1 MIGFLIAVISGLLM
15 SVQGVFNTQVT
26 KTTGMWVAN
35 AFVQFTAFLVCIAIW
50 AISDRTSIGTLLKV
64 EPRYMLIGGIL
75 GAGITYTVI
84 KAMDMMGPAKAV
96 MMIVTAQ
103 ILVAYLIELFGLFGV
118 EKQPFSWRKVIGIL
132 LAAGGIILF
141 KWAQITLV
149 KMRQLHYNDSSG
161 QEAFP
166 EREDHETFYKIL
178 SGSRLTWHDNFV
190 CSGLCR
196 TEQHDLFLK
205 RGTALGGG
213 RCRRST
219 RNERHCIECGRNE

>member
-50 AISDRTSIGTLLKV
+50 AISDRTSLGTLLKV

-118 EKQPFSWRKVIGIL
+118 EKQPFSWRKVMGIL

-141 KWAQITLV
+141 KW
-149 KMRQLHYNDSSG
+149 
-161 QEAFP
+161 E
-166 EREDHETFYKIL
+166 
-178 SGSRLTWHDNFV
+178 
-190 CSGLCR
+190 
-196 TEQHDLFLK
+196 
-205 RGTALGGG
+205 
-213 RCRRST
+213 
-219 RNERHCIECGRNE
+219 

>member
-26 KTTGMWVAN
+26 ETTGMWVAN

-50 AISDRTSIGTLLKV
+50 AISDRTSLGTLLKV

-141 KWAQITLV
+141 KW
-149 KMRQLHYNDSSG
+149 
-161 QEAFP
+161 E
-166 EREDHETFYKIL
+166 
-178 SGSRLTWHDNFV
+178 
-190 CSGLCR
+190 
-196 TEQHDLFLK
+196 
-205 RGTALGGG
+205 
-213 RCRRST
+213 
-219 RNERHCIECGRNE
+219 

>member
-50 AISDRTSIGTLLKV
+50 AISDRTSFGTLLKV

-103 ILVAYLIELFGLFGV
+103 ILVAYLIELFGLFDV

-141 KWAQITLV
+141 KW
-149 KMRQLHYNDSSG
+149 
-161 QEAFP
+161 E
-166 EREDHETFYKIL
+166 
-178 SGSRLTWHDNFV
+178 
-190 CSGLCR
+190 
-196 TEQHDLFLK
+196 
-205 RGTALGGG
+205 
-213 RCRRST
+213 
-219 RNERHCIECGRNE
+219 

>member
-50 AISDRTSIGTLLKV
+50 VISDRTSFGTLLKV

-141 KWAQITLV
+141 KWV
-149 KMRQLHYNDSSG
+149 
-161 QEAFP
+161 
-166 EREDHETFYKIL
+166 
-178 SGSRLTWHDNFV
+178 
-190 CSGLCR
+190 
-196 TEQHDLFLK
+196 
-205 RGTALGGG
+205 
-213 RCRRST
+213 
-219 RNERHCIECGRNE
+219 

>member
-15 SVQGVFNTQVT
+15 
-26 KTTGMWVAN
+26 WVAN
-35 AFVQFTAFLVCIAIW
+35 AFVQFTAFLICIAIW
-50 AISDRTSIGTLLKV
+50 AISDRTSFGTLLKV

-141 KWAQITLV
+141 KW
-149 KMRQLHYNDSSG
+149 
-161 QEAFP
+161 E
-166 EREDHETFYKIL
+166 
-178 SGSRLTWHDNFV
+178 
-190 CSGLCR
+190 
-196 TEQHDLFLK
+196 
-205 RGTALGGG
+205 
-213 RCRRST
+213 
-219 RNERHCIECGRNE
+219 

>member
-26 KTTGMWVAN
+26 KATGMWVAN

-50 AISDRTSIGTLLKV
+50 VISDRTSFGTLLKV

-141 KWAQITLV
+141 KW
-149 KMRQLHYNDSSG
+149 
-161 QEAFP
+161 E
-166 EREDHETFYKIL
+166 
-178 SGSRLTWHDNFV
+178 
-190 CSGLCR
+190 
-196 TEQHDLFLK
+196 
-205 RGTALGGG
+205 
-213 RCRRST
+213 
-219 RNERHCIECGRNE
+219 

>member
-35 AFVQFTAFLVCIAIW
+35 AFVQLTAFLVCITIW
-50 AISDRTSIGTLLKV
+50 AVSDRTSFGTLLKV

-84 KAMDMMGPAKAV
+84 KAMDMMGPAKAA

-141 KWAQITLV
+141 KW
-149 KMRQLHYNDSSG
+149 
-161 QEAFP
+161 E
-166 EREDHETFYKIL
+166 
-178 SGSRLTWHDNFV
+178 
-190 CSGLCR
+190 
-196 TEQHDLFLK
+196 
-205 RGTALGGG
+205 
-213 RCRRST
+213 
-219 RNERHCIECGRNE
+219 

>member
-15 SVQGVFNTQVT
+15 SVQGGFNTQVT

-50 AISDRTSIGTLLKV
+50 AISDRTSFGTLLKV
-64 EPRYMLIGGIL
+64 EPRYLLIGGIL

-141 KWAQITLV
+141 KW
-149 KMRQLHYNDSSG
+149 
-161 QEAFP
+161 E
-166 EREDHETFYKIL
+166 
-178 SGSRLTWHDNFV
+178 
-190 CSGLCR
+190 
-196 TEQHDLFLK
+196 
-205 RGTALGGG
+205 
-213 RCRRST
+213 
-219 RNERHCIECGRNE
+219 